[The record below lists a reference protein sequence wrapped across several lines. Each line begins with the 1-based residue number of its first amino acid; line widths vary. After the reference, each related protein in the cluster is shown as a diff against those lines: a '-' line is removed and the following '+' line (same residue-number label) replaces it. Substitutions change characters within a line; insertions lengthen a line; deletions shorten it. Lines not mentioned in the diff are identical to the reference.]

1 MRIDSSISSDYSK
14 SRIAALNGAPLKEG
28 SLSND
33 KKNMPI
39 LKPLSL
45 YDIIPE
51 FTREDALLYQ
61 YRKDHPVSLYDEESA
76 SNFPRNASQ
85 VPQEYIDY
93 LNNRT
98 ITQWDKGRF
107 YFAVDFMPTSENLDV
122 NLSRLAATYVTA
134 LEHLETNFSGEQL
147 ESYKSDLE
155 AMVLEKKNAV
165 ANYFAKN
172 VGGFLDK
179 NGGSGEVRKVYDSIA
194 ACYEQKVE
202 QYSEF
207 LRNNQDFANLK
218 GTEDAWLRNDVAYMS
233 QQLQR
238 AAGVMPGEAADSGE
252 HYSMAEIVLANRMVK
267 EIKTTDLF
275 DMGGNEESIGLQAGV
290 LLLKNKLYAE
300 TGGELGNLAGK
311 MSEAVNHWITKV
323 IDKENERI
331 QKLYDAPYYDKD
343 ANPAYDVDAIRAMS
357 EKLMLL
363 YSETERNYAE
373 AILKGIELA
382 KATSAQKQN
391 QNNVVLRYR
400 DNSFWSQF
408 YDNSR
413 RLSSKYY
420 MHVPGSDTRTDF
432 CKLVDSWN
440 QFASQISKSQ
450 DFQLNANSISVLV

>member
-14 SRIAALNGAPLKEG
+14 SRIAALNSAPLKEG
-28 SLSND
+28 SLPNN

-39 LKPLSL
+39 LKPL
-45 YDIIPE
+45 YRNMPE
-51 FTREDALLYQ
+51 FTREDALLSQ
-61 YRKDHPVSLYDEESA
+61 YGKDHPVSLYDQEA
-76 SNFPRNASQ
+76 ARDYPRTASQ
-85 VPQEYIDY
+85 VSQEYIDY

-107 YFAVDFMPTSENLDV
+107 YFAVGFMPTSDNLEANLDC
-122 NLSRLAATYVTA
+122 LAAAYVTA

-165 ANYFAKN
+165 ANYFAEN

-179 NGGSGEVRKVYDSIA
+179 NGGSGEARKVYDSIA

-207 LRNNQDFANLK
+207 LRNNRDFANLK

-233 QQLQR
+233 QQLQK
-238 AAGVMPGEAADSGE
+238 AAGAMRQEVADSDD
-252 HYSMAEIVLANRMVK
+252 HYSMAEIVLANRMVR

-290 LLLKNKLYAE
+290 LLLKTRLYAE

-311 MSEAVNHWITKV
+311 MSESVNHWITKV

-343 ANPAYDVDAIRAMS
+343 ANPIYDVDAIRAMS
-357 EKLMLL
+357 EKMLLL
-363 YSETERNYAE
+363 YSETERDYAE

-382 KATSAQKQN
+382 RTTSNQKEN
-391 QNNVVLRYR
+391 QNNAVLRYR